1 MIDKEPMMGL
11 VKARTG
17 VDLADLKWYK
27 STEGCLYSL
36 RDYGLVSIPFIFK

>member
-1 MIDKEPMMGL
+1 MGL

-27 STEGCLYSL
+27 STEGCIHY
-36 RDYGLVSIPFIFK
+36 VIMA